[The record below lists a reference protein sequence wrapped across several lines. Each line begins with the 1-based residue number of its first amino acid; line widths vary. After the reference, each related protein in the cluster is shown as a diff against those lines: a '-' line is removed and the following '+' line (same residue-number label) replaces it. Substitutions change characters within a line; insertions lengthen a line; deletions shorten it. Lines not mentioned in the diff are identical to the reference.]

1 MKKFKFTL
9 IELLVVIAIIAIL
22 AGMLLPA
29 LNKARGKARAITCTN
44 NKKQILN
51 IITIYADD
59 YDGKFPTR
67 QENVT
72 WAGRLAIRSDYLPRE
87 SNLVLCPTRPPYKN
101 DADVDVNLQSTF
113 GMPRMLTSEGGHW
126 KAYYNGGL
134 MQGPTSATDGADTV
148 LDIAKSGSKMCLADT
163 MDSNS
168 ATKAQCW
175 AWYTN
180 GGSSYAIFCH
190 DGRATVGFT
199 DGHVSSMTPT
209 EMHDESD
216 KHVLSIRLED
226 ETQKNF

>member
-59 YDGKFPTR
+59 NDGKFAIR

-87 SNLVLCPTRPPYKN
+87 TNLILCPTRPPYKTDKDTDEN
-101 DADVDVNLQSTF
+101 MQLAF

-126 KAYYNGGL
+126 KLYYNGGL

-190 DGRATVGFT
+190 DNRATVGFT
-199 DGHVSSMTPT
+199 DGHVSSLTPT
-209 EMHDESD
+209 EMHEESD
-216 KHVLSIRLED
+216 KHILSIRLED